1 MTKRIFSLFLAMLLL
16 VTSVPMQGFAAEAET
31 IVEATEDVMEMTS
44 SGDDYM
50 FLEDLTMSFGAV
62 PGATEETAAET
73 TEATVETT
81 EAAVETTGAAEVTE
95 EATEEATQATE
106 ETTEATEE
114 TTEVMEPVEFST
126 TVAPEGYVSRSWEPE
141 EELDLETTV
150 PLKD

>member
-81 EAAVETTGAAEVTE
+81 EAAVEKAAVIRRVEEVCRVDVREADDYEQDQSGNQKSRRHVLEQCDDAVSPDGKQE
-95 EATEEATQATE
+95 E
-106 ETTEATEE
+106 
-114 TTEVMEPVEFST
+114 
-126 TVAPEGYVSRSWEPE
+126 
-141 EELDLETTV
+141 
-150 PLKD
+150 K